1 MIFEQLD
8 SICVPLQ
15 DVSTHPSLSS
25 SNTKNTPSKQQ
36 QLFNPFGPVIGTIL
50 VVYSCQYKNNTY
62 QIYISSKAI
71 LIRRSI
77 LFVELDKEILT
88 WDSIASISL
97 QQESIQISTQEGTVY
112 KLQFQESHEKVHE
125 ELHKVWK
132 KDSSISLDESKHV
145 RQQEEVVNEFFARV
159 SFGDLDGDTQ
169 ASEELTEL
177 SQEQISLV
185 DSFEEVSDEEL
196 NRVWSEFQQTRNE
209 EDKYTEV
216 VVEVSSICFVKL
228 F

>member
-1 MIFEQLD
+1 MIFDQLD
-8 SICVPLQ
+8 SICSPLQ

-25 SNTKNTPSKQQ
+25 SNTKNTSKQQ

-132 KDSSISLDESKHV
+132 KDSSISIDESSHV

-159 SFGDLDGDTQ
+159 SFGDLDGDTE

-209 EDKYTEV
+209 KDKYTEV
-216 VVEVSSICFVKL
+216 VVEVSSVCFVKL